1 MQQSAGRAPLGRP
14 REPPGH
20 LAGLGAVELDARG
33 DRERHEREQF
43 CGLRHGPILTERDTG
58 RQDERVTDERIEPP
72 LTGGERETLRAY
84 LDWHR
89 ATLALK
95 CEGLSDDDLRRRSMP
110 PSTLSLLGLV
120 RHMAEVERSWFRR
133 VIDGQDVP
141 LVWSPDGDF
150 QVAYD
155 ATGADR
161 AEAFAAWEAEIAHGR
176 RIERAAPSLD
186 TTGVDRRY
194 GTVYSLRLV
203 LLHLIQE
210 YARHNGHADLLRE
223 CIDGR
228 IGV

>member
-1 MQQSAGRAPLGRP
+1 M
-14 REPPGH
+14 
-20 LAGLGAVELDARG
+20 
-33 DRERHEREQF
+33 
-43 CGLRHGPILTERDTG
+43 
-58 RQDERVTDERIEPP
+58 TDGRIEPP
-72 LTGGERETLRAY
+72 LAGSERETLRAY

-95 CEGLSDDDLRRRSMP
+95 CTGLSDDELRRRSMP

-141 LVWSPDGDF
+141 LVWSAERDF

-161 AEAFAAWEAEIAHGR
+161 AEAFAAWEDEIAHAR
-176 RIERAAPSLD
+176 RIEQAAPSLD
-186 TTGVDRRY
+186 VTGLDRD
-194 GTVYSLRLV
+194 GTAYSLRLV

-223 CIDGR
+223 GVDGLT
-228 IGV
+228 GV